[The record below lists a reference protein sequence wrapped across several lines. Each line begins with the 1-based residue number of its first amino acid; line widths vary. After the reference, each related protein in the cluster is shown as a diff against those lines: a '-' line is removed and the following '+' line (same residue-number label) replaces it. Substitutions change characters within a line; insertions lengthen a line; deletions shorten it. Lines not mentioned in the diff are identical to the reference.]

1 MLVAS
6 HARRHPHRANA
17 GAERPPRVR
26 HARSQDVTA
35 SVVRLVDTTG
45 YVSFAGT
52 GYWLGTRHRGQQVEV
67 RRVGDSV
74 EIRHAGVL
82 LRTQPARHD
91 RSKEHGAFATPN
103 GRPHRK
109 NAARHSGTTSG
120 TEVVE
125 PKWNTGGGT

>member
-1 MLVAS
+1 MT
-6 HARRHPHRANA
+6 
-17 GAERPPRVR
+17 
-26 HARSQDVTA
+26 D

-67 RRVGDSV
+67 RRVGDTV
-74 EIRHAGVL
+74 EIRRGGLL
-82 LRTQPARHD
+82 LRSQPARHD
-91 RSKEHGAFATPN
+91 RSKEHGAFSTPN

-109 NAARHSGTTSG
+109 NAARHCDPTSG

-125 PKWNTGGGT
+125 PNWNTGGGT